1 MSLVVTDPGLLTT
14 VQDAGR
20 FGYGSLG
27 VPASGAMDTRSLTIA
42 NLLLGNDRHAAALEM
57 TIVGPTLTVKEPTT
71 LAVAG
76 ADLGGV
82 TREAQRLLPGRSYRL
97 EAGTTISFAGQANAS
112 RPDGSRAYL
121 AVPGGVDVPVV
132 LGSRSTC
139 LAARFGGYDGRQLRT
154 GDRID
159 PREPKKNVAPLLWPV
174 DDTRASGA
182 GVPRAI
188 RIIAGPWLQERRVR
202 PALDGLLGTAWTI
215 ATDSDR
221 MGVRLEGPSIAAE
234 GAGEVLSHGVPNG
247 AIQLPPSGLP
257 IILAAD
263 HQTTG
268 GYPVLA
274 VVASADHGLVG
285 QLGPGDEVR
294 FELVDVA
301 AARRSLLIEAARFER
316 LAAQLEEARRITEEV
331 EWAGA

>member
-1 MSLVVTDPGLLTT
+1 MSLVVTDPGLLST

-20 FGYGSLG
+20 VGYGSLG
-27 VPASGAMDTRSLTIA
+27 VPVSGAMDTRSLAIA
-42 NLLLGNDRHAAALEM
+42 NLLLGNDRHAAAVET
-57 TIVGPTLTVKEPTT
+57 TIIGPALLVKEPTT

-82 TREAQRLLPGRSYRL
+82 TGEAQRLLPGRSYRL
-97 EAGTTISFAGQANAS
+97 DAGTTISFAGLADAS
-112 RPDGSRAYL
+112 RPDGRRAYL

-139 LAARFGGYDGRQLRT
+139 LAAGFGGYDGRPLRN
-154 GDRID
+154 GDRIA
-159 PREPKKNVAPLLWPV
+159 PREPQKHVAPLLWPV
-174 DDTRASGA
+174 DDPGTSGP
-182 GVPRAI
+182 GTPRAV
-188 RIIAGPWLQERRVR
+188 RIVAGPWLQERRLR
-202 PALDGLLGTAWTI
+202 PALDRLLGTAWTI
-215 ATDSDR
+215 ATDCDR
-221 MGVRLEGPSIAAE
+221 MGVRLEGSSIPADDT
-234 GAGEVLSHGVPNG
+234 GEVLSHGVPWG

-274 VVASADHGLVG
+274 IVATVDHRVIG

-301 AARRSLLIEAARFER
+301 AARRALIEEDARFER
-316 LAAQLEEARRITEEV
+316 LAAQLEEARRVAEEV
-331 EWAGA
+331 DWAGA